1 MSSIIDAES
10 GAHIWADRFD
20 KTSADLFDTQDE
32 IIARLANQLG
42 AELIAAEARRAQQAP
57 TPDSMDLYFQGLAW
71 LNKGTNPEN
80 MGQARGFFERALTL
94 DPGNL
99 DALLGVGRVDY
110 FVGAAHLSDEKSA
123 RLASAEATIGKV
135 LSLRPNDALAHEIMG
150 GILNQ
155 TKRSEQE
162 IAELEGALALD
173 PNRAAAH
180 GEIGLAKIFIGHPEE
195 AEAHEREALRL
206 SPRDSFAWLWLH
218 FAGVAK
224 MFLGANEEAVILF
237 RRSIEKN
244 RTFPLTH
251 FFLAAVLAN
260 LGKPEEAQSET
271 KAGLALDPGFSIR
284 RFRADGGP
292 ALSSTPCAK
301 PEYQKNERG
310 PELARVYEFRI
321 AATMPRDENA
331 MERARQAIHA
341 YVDAHLDALSAAT
354 VGMDGK

>member
-57 TPDSMDLYFQGLAW
+57 TPDLMDLYFQGLAW

-155 TKRSEQE
+155 TKRSEQG

-218 FAGVAK
+218 FAGVAR
-224 MFLGANEEAVILF
+224 MFSAPM
-237 RRSIEKN
+237 RRPSYC
-244 RTFPLTH
+244 F
-251 FFLAAVLAN
+251 
-260 LGKPEEAQSET
+260 
-271 KAGLALDPGFSIR
+271 
-284 RFRADGGP
+284 GGP
-292 ALSSTPCAK
+292 SRKIGL
-301 PEYQKNERG
+301 
-310 PELARVYEFRI
+310 F
-321 AATMPRDENA
+321 
-331 MERARQAIHA
+331 H
-341 YVDAHLDALSAAT
+341 
-354 VGMDGK
+354 